1 MSSLTARLRFLLANP
16 QPVPLLAAALSLG
29 VVVMQLMLLPAQET
43 LEEETGA
50 AIVRTERLI
59 RRAQIEGRERALQPA
74 EQRQQLLE
82 HFPAEAAR
90 NETLGQLL
98 DLATQQGLQIP
109 LGDYRLIKGK
119 EDALFDRYLL
129 NLPLKGSYGQ
139 LRQYLRSVRREHP
152 TIAIEDFSLR
162 RDTIGNAEVE
172 AQLRFVIFCRARGQE
187 HKP

>member
-74 EQRQQLLE
+74 EQRQCHRERPQPMWDRRSSFFMSVSSALSG
-82 HFPAEAAR
+82 AA
-90 NETLGQLL
+90 G
-98 DLATQQGLQIP
+98 A
-109 LGDYRLIKGK
+109 
-119 EDALFDRYLL
+119 
-129 NLPLKGSYGQ
+129 
-139 LRQYLRSVRREHP
+139 
-152 TIAIEDFSLR
+152 
-162 RDTIGNAEVE
+162 
-172 AQLRFVIFCRARGQE
+172 
-187 HKP
+187 